1 MRKVK
6 AAIYQGQ
13 KHIDMAELPTPAAGD
28 DDVVIR
34 NLYASI
40 CGTDV
45 AVYLHEP
52 KTGHRI
58 SVGEEFGHEA
68 VSVVAQAGK
77 DVRDF
82 RVGDIVYPYPLL
94 ARGDTRRAGTMGAFS
109 EYILIP
115 HARKNRQLY
124 PVDPAIPTRAAC
136 LIEPFTVGC
145 RAARRARPEPGESA
159 VVFGAGTIGI
169 AAAIALRE
177 FGLRQVLICDHSDFR
192 LGKAAALGFAVC
204 NNARQDLRKAAIDTF
219 GTAHALDGA
228 TGDVDIYI
236 DAAGAP
242 ELLDDY
248 FSTGKIESR
257 MVAVAVAA
265 GKRPVDILHM
275 TYAQQAL
282 IGSGGYM
289 PEDVSMVMAVMASG
303 RWDVASLITH
313 EYPWEQLPQAIEM
326 AARPQEALNVIV
338 RYDAAGRE

>member
-1 MRKVK
+1 MEYG
-6 AAIYQGQ
+6 AANRPRYPGAVTGAPVAAYAGQ
-13 KHIDMAELPTPAAGD
+13 AGGRCAAPEPCSAAPRPPRSTSPGLSWRQASAYSFLHRLFDAIQFPDTIPHPRRACQPPAPCPRLRPAA
-28 DDVVIR
+28 
-34 NLYASI
+34 A
-40 CGTDV
+40 
-45 AVYLHEP
+45 
-52 KTGHRI
+52 
-58 SVGEEFGHEA
+58 
-68 VSVVAQAGK
+68 
-77 DVRDF
+77 
-82 RVGDIVYPYPLL
+82 
-94 ARGDTRRAGTMGAFS
+94 
-109 EYILIP
+109 
-115 HARKNRQLY
+115 
-124 PVDPAIPTRAAC
+124 
-136 LIEPFTVGC
+136 
-145 RAARRARPEPGESA
+145 AARRARPEPGESA

-169 AAAIALRE
+169 AAAIALWE

-242 ELLDDY
+242 EFLDAY

-289 PEDVSMVMAVMASG
+289 PEDVSMVMAIMASG